1 MKKGAELFD
10 AWAKTATDFLEIG
23 MKMQKQLL
31 EDWTEATE
39 TLQETSANLGG
50 EPEGAPGKG
59 LFSLYTSWVTTMFGA
74 SKVLTNEIIKMQ
86 ETWKHSL
93 ANQIEMGREI
103 TKNWA

>member
-10 AWAKTATDFLEIG
+10 AWSKTVADFLEIG

-31 EDWTEATE
+31 EDWTDAAE
-39 TLQETSANLGG
+39 TLRETSANTGG
-50 EPEGAPGKG
+50 EREGAQGKG
-59 LFSLYTSWVTTMFGA
+59 LFSLYISGVSIMFGA

-86 ETWKHSL
+86 ETWKHAL

-103 TKNWA
+103 AKHWA

>member
-10 AWAKTATDFLEIG
+10 AWAKTATDFLDIG

-31 EDWTEATE
+31 EDCTDTTE
-39 TLQETSANLGG
+39 TLRETSANLGG
-50 EPEGAPGKG
+50 EREGVPGKG
-59 LFSLYTSWVTTMFGA
+59 LLSLYTSGVNTMFGA
-74 SKVLTNEIIKMQ
+74 SKVLAGEIIKMH

-103 TKNWA
+103 AQHWA

>member
-1 MKKGAELFD
+1 MEKGTELFD

-50 EPEGAPGKG
+50 EREGAPGKG
-59 LFSLYTSWVTTMFGA
+59 LFSLYTSGVSTMFGA
-74 SKVLTNEIIKMQ
+74 SKVLAGEIIKMQ
-86 ETWKHSL
+86 ETWKHAL
-93 ANQIEMGREI
+93 ANQIEMGKEMA
-103 TKNWA
+103 KHWA